1 LDSRTDGRA
10 VNRRRKCKACGHRF
24 ATEEKIVGHSPK
36 VNSPKMPAKS
46 KQLEP
51 KKPVYQPPK
60 DKGRDLDD
68 IWDEITDDGDS
79 LSLRDLGL
87 D

>member
-1 LDSRTDGRA
+1 
-10 VNRRRKCKACGHRF
+10 
-24 ATEEKIVGHSPK
+24 
-36 VNSPKMPAKS
+36 MPAKS